1 MSGTI
6 KDIIADMAL
15 AARFEHP
22 QRLMRITLECGHYR
36 LMEAINCT
44 AGGIGWSTACK
55 ICEENQ
61 GKQVTRLI
69 VNQEETG
76 VL

>member
-1 MSGTI
+1 VNEYL
-6 KDIIADMAL
+6 KQLYAEVDA

-22 QRLMRITLECGHYR
+22 KRKMRITLECGHYR
-36 LMEAINCT
+36 LMEAHLCV
-44 AGGIGWSTACK
+44 AGGIGWSTVCK
-55 ICEENQ
+55 VCPD
-61 GKQVTRLI
+61 GPSRVI